1 MRFEELGMYPA
12 RVERVVRESPTVVS
26 LYLRSSLPREP
37 LPGQFVM
44 VWLPGKE
51 EVPMS
56 VSGWD
61 GKRLRISVARMG
73 ETTSRLQEIRRGRCL
88 GMKGPLGRGFRLGK
102 GPHLL
107 VGGGTGM
114 APLIFACRRLRER
127 GVDVKVLVGA
137 KTNSELLFVSE
148 AKRTGA
154 EVEVATED
162 GSGGEKGMVT
172 DLLERELP
180 KRPWKVL
187 ACGPEEMLVKVV
199 EECMR
204 RRRKV
209 QVSLERHM
217 RCGLGVCGSCV
228 LDPVGWRVCTEG
240 PVFDGRLLLRTDFGK
255 FERDSTGRR
264 LPLSSRDF
272 RARDR

>member
-209 QVSLERHM
+209 QVSLERYM

>member
-1 MRFEELGMYPA
+1 MYPA
-12 RVERVVRESPTVVS
+12 RVEKAVRESPAVVS
-26 LYLRSSLPREP
+26 LHLRSPLPREP
-37 LPGQFVM
+37 SPGQFVM

-61 GKRLRISVARMG
+61 GARLRISVAKMG
-73 ETTSRLQEIRRGRCL
+73 ETTSELQRVKKGEYL
-88 GMKGPLGRGFRLGK
+88 GVKGPLGRGFELGR
-102 GPHLL
+102 GPYLL

-127 GVDVKVLVGA
+127 GERVKVLVGA
-137 KTNSELLFVSE
+137 RTSSELLFVTE
-148 AKRTGA
+148 ARRTGA
-154 EVEVATED
+154 EVEVTTED
-162 GSGGEKGMVT
+162 GSSGEGGMVT

-187 ACGPEEMLVKVV
+187 ACGPEEMLVRVV
-199 EECMR
+199 EECVKR
-204 RRRKV
+204 GRKV
-209 QVSLERHM
+209 QVSLERYM

-240 PVFDGRLLLRTDFGK
+240 PVFEGRLLLRTDFGK
-255 FERDSTGRR
+255 FVRDPTGRR
-264 LPLSSRDF
+264 LPLPPGR
-272 RARDR
+272 RG

>member
-44 VWLPGKE
+44 VWLPGVE

-61 GKRLRISVARMG
+61 GERLRISVARMG
-73 ETTSRLQEIRRGRCL
+73 ETTSRLQEIGRGGCL

-172 DLLERELP
+172 DLLERGLP
-180 KRPWKVL
+180 KRPWRVL

-209 QVSLERHM
+209 QVSLERYM

-255 FERDSTGRR
+255 FARDPTGRR
-264 LPLSSRDF
+264 LPLSQRGS
-272 RARDR
+272 